1 MYFEKKKSYVSMHF
15 KPFSCYTLPVSG
27 LVLIIETKSCW
38 KKKSLKP
45 LTFYA
50 FAYGNYINTMDSHAV

>member
-1 MYFEKKKSYVSMHF
+1 MHF

-50 FAYGNYINTMDSHAV
+50 FAYGNYINIMDSHAV